1 MYVHVFTKY
10 QKTYVALQINQVLY
24 MIIYE
29 MSIAVI
35 TDVSAYETNIYK
47 K

>member
-1 MYVHVFTKY
+1 MFENV
-10 QKTYVALQINQVLY
+10 LDQVLY
-24 MIIYE
+24 MIIFE

-35 TDVSAYETNIYK
+35 TDVSAYETKIYK